1 MYWTYLIS
9 NSYGLTVHL
18 LQMFRLK
25 LTDEDFE
32 NEHRRQTS
40 RHVSKKQASLEEQ
53 QHRLTSRPRHLMAK
67 EAEVLE
73 TRI

>member
-1 MYWTYLIS
+1 MSVL
-9 NSYGLTVHL
+9 L

-53 QHRLTSRPRHLMAK
+53 QHRLTSRPRHFMAK